1 MKTITKLIVMFFGL
15 FLYALGIVLTIHSNL
30 GASPWDVF
38 HLGVI
43 NYTNITLG
51 EVSQLTGLALIII
64 SIYLGV
70 RPGWGTILNM
80 YFIGLFIDILR
91 EYNLVPIAEDGIQQ
105 IIMLLTGIYLIG
117 WATYFYLSVGLGSG
131 PRDSVM
137 IGLIKKAKMPVWKI
151 RLFIE
156 GFVLFIGYLM
166 GGLVGIG
173 TVLIAVLLGFA
184 IQHAFSVMKK
194 NTEATQHRTL
204 KDDFQFIKNRLK
216 RGKKKEL
223 HF

>member
-1 MKTITKLIVMFFGL
+1 
-15 FLYALGIVLTIHSNL
+15 
-30 GASPWDVF
+30 
-38 HLGVI
+38 
-43 NYTNITLG
+43 
-51 EVSQLTGLALIII
+51 
-64 SIYLGV
+64 
-70 RPGWGTILNM
+70 
-80 YFIGLFIDILR
+80 
-91 EYNLVPIAEDGIQQ
+91 
-105 IIMLLTGIYLIG
+105 MLLTGIYLIG